1 MIVSKTLFA
10 VVAALL
16 AAMTARLV
24 NDELIINATHC
35 REAATWTLP
44 PQKPFTIGP
53 AFKNW

>member
-24 NDELIINATHC
+24 NDELLINATHC

-44 PQKPFTIGP
+44 PQKPFRIDP
-53 AFKNW
+53 SKW